1 MTLPPKLLGLL
12 PKSADDRIFSHFTNA
27 IGVEGITGIDGNTL
41 KLYDQVYANKLQFGL
56 GVNSFLSSES
66 GQIFVTELGV
76 NATDGQLMQIGVFGD
91 KQNFVIQFSEKEA
104 VLNNGIRIIGEM
116 PSRSIY
122 TISGETTLRGKFLIT
137 KIRV

>member
-1 MTLPPKLLGLL
+1 MTLPPKLSGLL

-104 VLNNGIRIIGEM
+104 FLNNRVRVTGQVT
-116 PSRSIY
+116 SRSIY
-122 TISGETTLRGKFLIT
+122 TIPGGTTLKGKFLIT
-137 KIRV
+137 RIRA